1 MSASRGA
8 AAVVFADFGFGLIT
22 ESLLDRIMPA
32 LRSAVPI
39 ITADVSGRQGSL
51 LRFKSV
57 DLLCPTEREVRET
70 LHDFS
75 SGLGALVWG
84 LLRETEAKQA
94 IITLGKQGL
103 VTFMPP
109 ARVGDGEMGRLS
121 SEYLPAFSNRVVDS
135 LGCGDALLA
144 TASLALACGGSLQA
158 AAYLGSVAAAIEIQQ
173 VGNQPITVE
182 KLADALS
189 GREEGAARLAG

>member
-1 MSASRGA
+1 
-8 AAVVFADFGFGLIT
+8 VFADFGFGLIT

-75 SGLGALVWG
+75 SGLGALVWT
-84 LLRETEAKQA
+84 LLAQTEARQA
-94 IITLGKQGL
+94 IITLGKHGL
-103 VTFMPP
+103 VTFTPP
-109 ARVGDGEMGRLS
+109 AREDDAMLGRLS

-144 TASLALACGGSLQA
+144 TASLCLACGGSLQA
-158 AAYLGSVAAAIEIQQ
+158 AAYLGSVAAGIQIQQ
-173 VGNQPITVE
+173 VGNQPITAE
-182 KLADALS
+182 KLANALS
-189 GREEGAARLAG
+189 VREEGAARLAG